1 MTDTTPPASSYET
14 APFPE
19 LTLGQLRAIVARHRL
34 DLGDVGDDEIERL
47 TSTGVINSIWALGPR
62 WVLRVP
68 KMVDEGVSD
77 TRTES
82 VAVPVAHAAG
92 VRTPA
97 LVVFDDSGEIV
108 DGLYTIYERVH
119 GVTLDVAA
127 SPVVLRDLGAQLARL
142 HRDVTSCPDPKG
154 WLDDAGRYEDASSLL
169 EEAPPEVRWLEEV
182 LARLQPA
189 ITTTTVRELRRF
201 VHNDVQPTNVLVTA
215 ANEAVLIDWGDA
227 GWGDPVEDFRNL
239 PPQWLPTALTGYR
252 SVMPVDDDDT
262 AEQRIMWDQACRA
275 LYYAHHRPQ
284 YVAELRAFAEED
296 PALWSAWTTPGAGR

>member
-1 MTDTTPPASSYET
+1 MSSSYET

-19 LTLGQLRAIVARHRL
+19 LTLGQLRAIVARHR
-34 DLGDVGDDEIERL
+34 DDIGGVGDDEIERL
-47 TSTGVINSIWALGPR
+47 ASTGVINSIWALGHH

-97 LVVFDDSGEIV
+97 LVAFDESGEIV

-127 SPVVLRDLGAQLARL
+127 SPAVLHDLGVQLAQL

-154 WLDDAGRYEDASSLL
+154 WLDEAGRYEDASGLL
-169 EEAPPEVRWLEEV
+169 QAAPPEARWLEEV
-182 LARLQPA
+182 LARLEPV
-189 ITTTTVRELRRF
+189 ITTTAVGELRRF

-215 ANEAVLIDWGDA
+215 ADEAVLVDWGDA
-227 GWGDPVEDFRNL
+227 GWGDPVEDFRTL
-239 PPQWLPTALTGYR
+239 PPQWLPTVLAGYR
-252 SVMPVDDDDT
+252 SVTPVDEDGT

-275 LYYAHHRPQ
+275 LYYAPWRPQ
-284 YVAELRAFAEED
+284 YLAALRAFAEED
-296 PALWSAWTTPGAGR
+296 PARWEAWTTA